1 MGLQRS
7 EPKAPLDS
15 EEEEDPVACRHGAPP
30 GGLDLLTGQ
39 HTTTTSCPPDMPT
52 HTLTMFLLGGDVHDI
67 VAGNWSTPWHMYP
80 CRTNDDDKSVFT
92 HEERPDSGGQ
102 SRHWDRHIR

>member
-1 MGLQRS
+1 
-7 EPKAPLDS
+7 
-15 EEEEDPVACRHGAPP
+15 
-30 GGLDLLTGQ
+30 
-39 HTTTTSCPPDMPT
+39 
-52 HTLTMFLLGGDVHDI
+52 MFLLGGDAHDI

-80 CRTNDDDKSVFT
+80 CRTNDDDKSVFA